1 MSETPVFEYTGM
13 IAIKGRGVAY
23 IGPAPFDFG
32 DDTIGR
38 TVLVDGKERTIS
50 SFERWS
56 RMLSFERWSRMPRK
70 GEMTS
75 LLFEPPRAA

>member
-56 RMLSFERWSRMPRK
+56 RMPRK